1 MTVYHAAYTREGYR
15 VNTVA
20 FRNEQDVYEQIWD
33 ALARDWEAEYDYD
46 DSDPELQDIETALE
60 DGNYKT
66 AVQTYPFHKGEGRYT
81 VDTLEL

>member
-1 MTVYHAAYTREGYR
+1 MTVYHAAYTREGYQ

-20 FRNEQDVYEQIWD
+20 SKNEQYVYEEIWN

-46 DSDPELQDIETALE
+46 DSDPKLQEIEAALA
-60 DGNYKT
+60 DGDYKT
-66 AVQTYPFHKGEGRYT
+66 AVQTYPFYKGGGRYD